1 MAEID
6 NTVFDYMNEGDPYQ
20 SITGGAIEY
29 SEYEM
34 DMTSKE
40 KKGYEKDLMDALSM
54 NYRSDPDKGKLSFAN
69 WLKELKPDLIMGRA
83 RKWEELREDAKGAE
97 EYRKRMDALDQSY
110 DLDDQDREFLAKE
123 LKTLEEEEEFASF
136 ASKLE
141 VLWKH
146 KNKEVQA
153 SFNDEI
159 QKRIDE
165 EVAKRVANASTE
177 GVEVEKALD
186 EAEEVD
192 AAVPNVNEAVA
203 SKEESLIDKFKGAF
217 KRENI
222 EIS

>member
-97 EYRKRMDALDQSY
+97 EYRKRMDALDPRESRSIEDAGILKKLLDKHTGRLEDIY
-110 DLDDQDREFLAKE
+110 DMIDRPEPEYRK
-123 LKTLEEEEEFASF
+123 
-136 ASKLE
+136 
-141 VLWKH
+141 
-146 KNKEVQA
+146 
-153 SFNDEI
+153 
-159 QKRIDE
+159 
-165 EVAKRVANASTE
+165 
-177 GVEVEKALD
+177 
-186 EAEEVD
+186 
-192 AAVPNVNEAVA
+192 
-203 SKEESLIDKFKGAF
+203 
-217 KRENI
+217 
-222 EIS
+222 